1 MSSCVKYMRRLKKLL
16 MDLGLQCFFQVK
28 YLYSLIMFIEGIRA
42 LKEAREETEGGRRK
56 KKERRGGII

>member
-1 MSSCVKYMRRLKKLL
+1 

-28 YLYSLIMFIEGIRA
+28 YLYSLIMFIVGIRA
-42 LKEAREETEGGRRK
+42 LKGAREETEGGRRK

>member
-1 MSSCVKYMRRLKKLL
+1 MRRLKKLL

-42 LKEAREETEGGRRK
+42 LKGAGEKTEGGRRK